1 MMLTNLLKFMNKRI
15 LVTGDVFVD
24 HHVYE
29 GERLTVSATKHRSIQ
44 VVRQHGGAAGLNN
57 LLAAVLVGAVDA
69 SEQDKAQREQAAGE
83 ASAKLAE
90 AQKEKLDSTKISE
103 ASQKVDKAKARL
115 AEWQSPEEAS
125 WGAQFALTV
134 PALDSIPCGHHAL
147 AIWKPFPKDADEQCK
162 EKVWRA
168 GLLMGYGHDEV
179 STPAANASCPTHQPA
194 PLEKL
199 PAADILVLDDAGFTF
214 RHRKSEECWRLPA
227 RGKKSPNWI
236 VLKMSSPV
244 CAGDLWNRLL
254 KEQADRLL
262 VIVSAH
268 ELRQECVRLGKGLSW
283 EQTVEEMREALLCN
297 PLLRPLTT
305 KPRHLIVTFSADGAL
320 WLDNTGAQPKATLV
334 FDAGSVEGAWARNIQ
349 GEAFGYLSCM
359 TAAVVRALAVDASNP
374 ALAPAIASGLSAMRD
389 LRKLGHGKAGD
400 NNPAGFPVARL
411 ANTILAAKT
420 DFSPLR
426 VPWTDDEWQPFAS
439 SPGASATRRPWRIVE
454 SSQCAFGSSRLPSL
468 RGLATQLVLQGEPAI
483 KRLPHA
489 RFGKL
494 LTADR
499 FEIEALH
506 AIERQMADYKN
517 LKKAEKPL
525 SLGVFGPPGA
535 GKSFG
540 VKQIANAIFGKEA
553 WLEFNLSQF
562 KDVDDLIG
570 AFHQVRDK
578 VLSGVTPVVFWDE
591 FDSREY
597 FWLQYLLAP
606 MQDGRFQEGQIS
618 HYLGKCIFI
627 FAGATSHAFAEF
639 GPDKNDGE
647 KWNKFKL
654 CKGPDFHSRLD
665 AYFDVLG
672 PNQRTLAQ
680 PRGKSPQRVSD
691 RRDVCT
697 PLRRALLIRALL
709 GVPKDARLDFD
720 RGLLNALL
728 AIPNYAHGARSMEKL
743 VLSLKPKNSVDP
755 IRRSS
760 LPPAP
765 VLAMHVG
772 AETQTG
778 SSFEDLLN
786 KDSSFVNS
794 TVIEAIA
801 RVMHE
806 DWRNYAAKNNPF
818 NVPWDKLTPE
828 GRTDNYA
835 AARRIPEVLAIAGLE
850 IQPRRKKFPRAEGR
864 LVAEHVRNQ
873 LERLAEAEHDGW
885 MMHRLKN
892 GWRFDPVR
900 DDHAKLHP
908 LLKAYAGL
916 PELEKDKDRRTVLNY
931 SSLLKKAGCQT
942 AFIE

>member
-1 MMLTNLLKFMNKRI
+1 MPTKNTI

-29 GERLTVSATKHRSIQ
+29 GERLTVSATNHRGIQ
-44 VVRQHGGAAGLNN
+44 IIRQYGGAAGLSDLVGA
-57 LLAAVLVGAVDA
+57 LLAGAVDA
-69 SEQDKAQREQAAGE
+69 SEQDKAQRVKAVGE
-83 ASAKLAE
+83 TAAKLAE
-90 AQKEKLDSTKISE
+90 VQKNKMDSAKISE
-103 ASQKVDKAKARL
+103 AQQKCGHAKARL
-115 AEWQSPEEAS
+115 AEWQPREEAN
-125 WGAQFALTV
+125 WVAHAALTM

-147 AIWKPFPKDADEQCK
+147 AIWKPFPKEADEQCQ

-179 STPAANASCPTHQPA
+179 SVPVASAACPTHQPA
-194 PLEKL
+194 PLNNL
-199 PAADILVLDDAGFTF
+199 PTADILVLDDAGFAF
-214 RHRKSEECWRLPA
+214 RHRESQTCWLLPG
-227 RGKKSPNWI
+227 RGKKTPAWI
-236 VLKMSSPV
+236 VLKMSGPV
-244 CAGDLWNRLL
+244 CAGDLWNLLAKEYAGRLV
-254 KEQADRLL
+254 

-283 EQTVEEMREALLCN
+283 EQTVEEMREALLGN
-297 PLLRPLTT
+297 PLLGPLAT

-320 WLDNTGAQPKATLV
+320 WLDNSGAQPKATLV
-334 FDAGSVEGAWARNIQ
+334 FDAGSVEGSWAKKIQ

-359 TAAVVRALAVDASNP
+359 TASVVRSLAVDVKNP
-374 ALAPAIASGLSAMRD
+374 LLAPAIASGLAAMRD
-389 LRKLGHGKAGD
+389 LHKSGHGLAG
-400 NNPAGFPVARL
+400 NTKPAGFPVQRL
-411 ANTILAAKT
+411 ANTILAAKNN
-420 DFSPLR
+420 FSPLR
-426 VPWTDDEWQPFAS
+426 VPWTDDEWTTFTSNP
-439 SPGASATRRPWRIVE
+439 SAGTTRRPWQIVE
-454 SSQCAFGSSRLPSL
+454 SSQCAFGSHRLPSL
-468 RGLATQLVLQGEPAI
+468 IGLATQVVLQGESVI

-506 AIERQMADYKN
+506 TIERQMEYYKN

-562 KDVDDLIG
+562 KDLDDLIG

-578 VLSGVTPVVFWDE
+578 VLSGATPVVFWDE

-618 HYLGKCIFI
+618 HYIGKCVFI
-627 FAGATSHAFAEF
+627 FAGATSYAFAEF
-639 GPDKNDGE
+639 GPDKKDGE
-647 KWNKFKL
+647 KWSKFKL

-680 PRGKSPQRVSD
+680 PGGKPGARLPD

-709 GVPKDARLDFD
+709 GVPQDARLDFD

-728 AIPNYAHGARSMEKL
+728 AIPNYEHGARSLEKL
-743 VLSLKPKNSVDP
+743 VLSLRPKTNDGT

-765 VLAMHVG
+765 VLAMHLG
-772 AETQTG
+772 AESGKG

-794 TVIEAIA
+794 NLIEAIA

-806 DWRNYAAKNNPF
+806 EWRDYAAKNNPL
-818 NVPWDKLTPE
+818 NRPWNQLTAE
-828 GRTDNYA
+828 GKTDNYA

-850 IQPRRKKFPRAEGR
+850 IRPRGRKSARNKGD
-864 LVAEHVRNQ
+864 LVNEHIRNQ

-900 DDHAKLHP
+900 DDKRKLHP
-908 LLKAYAGL
+908 LLKTYGEL

-931 SSLLKKAGCQT
+931 SKLLEKAGYHM
-942 AFIE
+942 AFIG